1 MSKQMPS
8 WLEQLFTH
16 AFDERSDSENPS
28 RVFAALPVVLRH
40 TSSTTDSKQMPSW
53 LEQLF
58 THAFDER
65 SDSENPKGFRCSARS
80 PRSLPK

>member
-28 RVFAALPVVLRH
+28 RVFAALPVVLGVF
-40 TSSTTDSKQMPSW
+40 PNN
-53 LEQLF
+53 
-58 THAFDER
+58 
-65 SDSENPKGFRCSARS
+65 SDSQQS
-80 PRSLPK
+80 